1 MKKMIMKR
9 TKYLSKKLLKT
20 MAALILGQLLFCQS
34 LFAQLKGTHVLGDAG
49 LQSGTQAPPSLTIA
63 IPVYDYHT
71 SHFVEGS
78 GHKAD
83 VADINMFIVGVGG
96 SLVTNAKILGGN
108 YGASVLLAFA
118 SNKIEGNVV
127 SSKSSLAFTDLYIQ
141 PLQLGWNTKRAD
153 FNFGYALYL
162 PTGKYELGG
171 DDNSG
176 LGMFTNE
183 LSAGST
189 VYLDKKKEW
198 NFSTLLSYGINSAK
212 KNTKDDDVT
221 VGNVLT
227 IEGGLGKT
235 WYNPVK
241 GNPLPMI
248 INAGL
253 VYYMQFKTTDDKM
266 TVPELGGNPIDLTN
280 KDQIFG
286 LGVEGNIFL
295 PSIKSSIGLRWLT
308 ELGAKNR
315 TQGNTFFI
323 TLAPYIKFLAPKKK

>member
-1 MKKMIMKR
+1 MKSKILKR
-9 TKYLSKKLLKT
+9 QEPCGKKLPEI
-20 MAALILGQLLFCQS
+20 AAFLVLAQLLFFQS

-71 SHFVEGS
+71 SHFVEGG

-83 VADINMFIVGVGG
+83 VADINMFLVGVGG
-96 SLVTNAKILGGN
+96 SVVTNAKILGGN
-108 YGASVLLAFA
+108 YGASILLAFA
-118 SNKIEGNVV
+118 SNKIEGSAV
-127 SSKSSLAFTDLYIQ
+127 SSKSSLAFTDMYIQ
-141 PLQLGWNTKRAD
+141 PLQLGWKTKRAD

-176 LGMFTNE
+176 LGMVTNE

-198 NFSTLLSYGINSAK
+198 NFSALFSYGINGSK

-227 IEGGLGKT
+227 VEGGLGKT
-235 WYNPVK
+235 WYKPVK
-241 GNPLPMI
+241 GKPLPMI
-248 INAGL
+248 INAGI

-266 TVPELGGNPIDLTN
+266 TVPVLGGSPIDLAN

-286 LGVEGNIFL
+286 LGAEGNIFL
-295 PSIKSSIGLRWLT
+295 PSIKSSIGVRWLT